1 MKLFAVSLFLAAADA
16 ITVHSFRQAPELI
29 DTQVLLDEMKRRIS
43 DCATGDGVGNPPPSV
58 LSTDDLLAEL
68 KKREAAKVCTTAAP
82 GAEPATA
89 PGTTAA
95 PTTTVITTTTSGKDT
110 FADELLDQG
119 NADFDMMD
127 KNHNG
132 CIEVNEMD
140 EQLEEQVAIA
150 KHRNYQWQQ
159 KKVAAGAEE
168 QKAESQQEH
177 DAADANGDGCLN
189 KEEFDNVKHQV
200 HTSSC
205 HTKFVMMDHNGD
217 SVISRQEAA
226 THTYDH
232 TPQADISY
240 DKFREIFEASDTN
253 HDNYLTED
261 EFCASG
267 EKYKGDGTDA

>member
-1 MKLFAVSLFLAAADA
+1 MKLFAASLFLAAADA
-16 ITVHSFRQAPELI
+16 ITVHRQAPETFE
-29 DTQVLLDEMKRRIS
+29 TQVLLDEMNRRIT
-43 DCATGDGVGNPPPSV
+43 DCATGDGVGNPSPSV
-58 LSTDDLLAEL
+58 LNTDGLLAEL
-68 KKREAAKVCTTAAP
+68 KSREAAKVCTTAAP
-82 GAEPATA
+82 GAA
-89 PGTTAA
+89 PTTAA
-95 PTTTVITTTTSGKDT
+95 ATTGAAVTTVTTTTTTGKDT

-159 KKVAAGAEE
+159 KKVAAGAAE
-168 QKAESQQEH
+168 QKAESEQEH

-240 DKFREIFEASDTN
+240 DKFREVFEKTDVN
-253 HDNYLTED
+253 HDNYLTEE

-267 EKYKGDGTDA
+267 EVYAGDGSGK

>member
-1 MKLFAVSLFLAAADA
+1 MKLLTVSLFVAAADA
-16 ITVHSFRQAPELI
+16 ITVHRQAPETF

-43 DCATGDGVGNPPPSV
+43 DCATADGVGNPSTSV
-58 LSTDDLLAEL
+58 LSTDGLLAEL
-68 KKREAAKVCTTAAP
+68 KKREDAKVCTTAAP
-82 GAEPATA
+82 GAESTA
-89 PGTTAA
+89 AAATTAA
-95 PTTTVITTTTSGKDT
+95 ATTTMTTTTTSGKDT
-110 FADELLDQG
+110 FGDELLDQG

-127 KNHNG
+127 KNKNG

-140 EQLEEQVAIA
+140 EQLEKQVAIA
-150 KHRNYQWQQ
+150 EHRNYQWQQ
-159 KKVAAGAEE
+159 KKVAAGAAE
-168 QKAESQQEH
+168 QKAEYEQEH
-177 DAADANGDGCLN
+177 AHADANGDGCLS
-189 KEEFDNVKHQV
+189 KEEFENVRHQV

-240 DKFREIFEASDTN
+240 DKFRDIFEASDTN
-253 HDNYLTED
+253 HDNYLTEE

-267 EKYKGDGTDA
+267 KVYKGDGSNA